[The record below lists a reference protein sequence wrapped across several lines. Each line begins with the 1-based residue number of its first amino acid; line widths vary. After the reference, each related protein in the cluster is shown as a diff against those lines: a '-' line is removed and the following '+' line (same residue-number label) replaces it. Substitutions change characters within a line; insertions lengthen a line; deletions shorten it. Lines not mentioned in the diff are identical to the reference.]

1 MCSLDTFKIDLK
13 GLQEGKTQF
22 RYNLDDGFF
31 KAIDAPHVH
40 RGSLVVKLSIYR
52 TVDVFE
58 LHFHTEG
65 SVRVP
70 CDVCLDDMEVVI
82 DTDNRLVA
90 RLATEY
96 SEDDDLIT
104 VDENDGT
111 IDVAWFI
118 YEFIEL
124 ALPIRHVHAAG
135 ECNPAMVELLN
146 KHSATQSGETEEEHT
161 SIDPRWAELKKLKIK
176 DKKIEQNGTS

>member
-31 KAIDAPHVH
+31 KAIDAPHVC
-40 RGSLVVKLSIYR
+40 RGRLVVKVSAHR
-52 TVDVFE
+52 TADVFE
-58 LHFHTEG
+58 LDFHTEG
-65 SVRVP
+65 NVHVP
-70 CDVCLDDMEVVI
+70 CDVCLDDMEVEI
-82 DTDNRLVA
+82 DTDNRLAV
-90 RLATEY
+90 RLGTEY

-104 VDENDGT
+104 IEENNGT

-124 ALPIRHVHAAG
+124 ALPIRHVHAVG
-135 ECNPAMVELLN
+135 KCNPAMVELLN
-146 KHSATQSGETEEEHT
+146 KHSAVQGSEVEEEHT
-161 SIDPRWAELKKLKIK
+161 PIDPRWAELKKLKIK
-176 DKKIEQNGTS
+176 D

>member
-146 KHSATQSGETEEEHT
+146 KHSATQSSETEKGHT

-176 DKKIEQNGTS
+176 DKKIKQNGTS

>member
-22 RYNLDDGFF
+22 RYNLDNDFF
-31 KAIDAPHVH
+31 KAIDAPHVR
-40 RGSLVVKLSIYR
+40 RGRLIVKLSVRR
-52 TVDVFE
+52 TADVFE
-58 LHFHTEG
+58 LDFHTEG
-65 SVRVP
+65 SVHVP
-70 CDVCLDDMEVVI
+70 CDLCLDDMEVVI
-82 DTDNRLVA
+82 DADNRLAA
-90 RLATEY
+90 RLGAEY

-135 ECNPAMVELLN
+135 KCNPAMVELLN
-146 KHSATQSGETEEEHT
+146 KHSAAQGGEAEEEHA
-161 SIDPRWAELKKLKIK
+161 SMDPRWAELKKLKIK
-176 DKKIEQNGTS
+176 D